1 MKKTIFIILGVV
13 IITLVTIVVLQLTG
27 TTHINFTETKDK
39 VLNPPVAKVD
49 DQPKVKVLD
58 LSNKGLGKVPTYVF
72 EDIGLEELNIS
83 NNEITVSIQSEVRNL
98 TKLKVLNASNNLMSG
113 VPAEIGQLENLEVL
127 DLSNNQLTGLPNE
140 LGNLKN
146 LKTLNISG
154 NNYSQQDLDYI
165 INKLPSTV
173 NIIK

>member
-13 IITLVTIVVLQLTG
+13 IITLVTIMVLQLTG
-27 TTHINFTETKDK
+27 TTHIDFTETKD
-39 VLNPPVAKVD
+39 
-49 DQPKVKVLD
+49 KVLD

-72 EDIGLEELNIS
+72 DDIGLEELNIS

-98 TKLKVLNASNNLMSG
+98 IKLKVLNASNNLMSG